1 MDHDSRGLGGIPAG
15 NPGFTVAV
23 EIDRPFD
30 QIEPDE
36 YLRLLHQVGD
46 DAARIDRSLLGHAR
60 VVLDVPGSGW
70 WVSGQAAL
78 HAVDRLAEEWTVL
91 GVETSR
97 SDLWST
103 SPHMAGSR
111 LPRTRRLPASEGTRY
126 TVIIEIEPYDELVDD
141 VELSDYFRSR
151 ERADVVVADNGRRH
165 IIVSRRDWD
174 VSWACQLTA
183 KSLHVISNAWS
194 ITRIR
199 TVETAVWK
207 REHSRPRVDNRPTA
221 IPQWQYAL
229 RIDGTRCVVVTDKDV
244 DLVNWYAKYTNSDG
258 MSGVEQFFHGPAW
271 LTDDG
276 VANLRRNG
284 DAIDAWIAPLPRGG
298 LLDNITDGY
307 GRVLP
312 VDDSEGTA
320 AWLMESMFDKPA
332 GLIIELGP
340 SDYDPDDEGDVFNAQ
355 IHVLD
360 DGVYMVRRSRAVL
373 QRLRLVDHGVE
384 GLELDHWHHDDHFDD
399 CTDGYLFSRDTQL
412 IANACVAWF
421 RQNGVTDER
430 SALGCSYEFVDEL
443 PRTS

>member
-1 MDHDSRGLGGIPAG
+1 MDHDSRGSGCIPVG

-36 YLRLLHQVGD
+36 YLRLLHLVRD
-46 DAARIDRSLLGHAR
+46 DAARIDPSLLGHAR
-60 VVLDVPGSGW
+60 VVLDVPDGGW

-78 HAVDRLAEEWTVL
+78 RAVDRLAEEWTVL

-103 SPHMAGSR
+103 HPHLADSR

-126 TVIIEIEPYDELVDD
+126 TVIVEVEPFDGEHGDIDLSRHFPFGERVD
-141 VELSDYFRSR
+141 
-151 ERADVVVADNGRRH
+151 AVVADNGLDH
-165 IIVSRRDWD
+165 IVVSRRDRD
-174 VSWACQLTA
+174 VSMACQLTA
-183 KSLHVISNAWS
+183 KSLHSISGQCS

-207 REHSRPRVDNRPTA
+207 REQARPRLDRPTA

-229 RIDGTRCVVVTDKDV
+229 RIDGTRCIVVTDTDV
-244 DLVNWYAKYTNSDG
+244 DLDSWYANYTDADG
-258 MSGVEQFFHGPAW
+258 VPGVEQFFQGPAW
-271 LTDDG
+271 MTDDG
-276 VANLRRNG
+276 TANLRRAGN
-284 DAIDAWIAPLPRGG
+284 AIDAWIAPIPHGG
-298 LLDNITDGY
+298 LLENITDGL
-307 GRVLP
+307 GHVLRV
-312 VDDSEGTA
+312 DESDSTA
-320 AWLMESMFDKPA
+320 AWLRESLFDQPA

-360 DGVYMVRRSRAVL
+360 DGVCMVRRSRSVL
-373 QRLRLVDHGVE
+373 QRLRLADHGVH
-384 GLELDHWHHDDHFDD
+384 GLVLDQWHHDDHFDD
-399 CTDGYLFSRDTQL
+399 CTDGYLFTRDTQL